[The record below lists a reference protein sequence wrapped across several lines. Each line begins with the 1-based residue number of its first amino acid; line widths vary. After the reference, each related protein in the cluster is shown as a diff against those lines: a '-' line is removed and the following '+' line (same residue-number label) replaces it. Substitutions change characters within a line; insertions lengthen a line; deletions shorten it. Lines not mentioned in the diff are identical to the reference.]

1 MSVYPL
7 LGTVMTLAILLNIV
21 NCVVMIKNKDLRKH
35 NQFFVYITISLTE
48 AFVDVLYMVIFF
60 WRQGGLEYF
69 CVFIFLLL
77 TIGREIIQVHLLCLC
92 VERYFALSV
101 SLVHVFRKV
110 TTVKGRLVILVLCII
125 LSFVVFAP
133 ISFIHANKDVYSC
146 GPDTLFGNHAR
157 FVLRFSRTIYSL
169 QVLAMLGI
177 YLCVVKKIR
186 TFTVPNS
193 TGVSCSRHVHIN
205 VQSFNSESKSK
216 PMLNNYNQHMKGIN
230 KTLTKLKSTIKVT
243 NMSNPTNSQTGQ
255 QTNANSNTCTMST
268 HPNFKTESIKQA
280 TRWKPRTLK
289 MLRSAIFATV
299 IPSIPMLVLQTGDYF
314 NPNFMNASLDVVISL
329 CNALHAFVFPL
340 VFIVTVKQLKCCQKT
355 GHIVS

>member
-1 MSVYPL
+1 MTSFKPIVSWGCVCVFMSGLSLYFIDVSLRKFHKRKIFTSQRQFNGIRNVRILQVNVHKNVTEKKGKHTNMSNTSFVDPFEGSKMSVYPL

-60 WRQGGLEYF
+60 WRQGDLEYF

-157 FVLRFSRTIYSL
+157 LF
-169 QVLAMLGI
+169 
-177 YLCVVKKIR
+177 
-186 TFTVPNS
+186 
-193 TGVSCSRHVHIN
+193 
-205 VQSFNSESKSK
+205 
-216 PMLNNYNQHMKGIN
+216 
-230 KTLTKLKSTIKVT
+230 
-243 NMSNPTNSQTGQ
+243 
-255 QTNANSNTCTMST
+255 
-268 HPNFKTESIKQA
+268 
-280 TRWKPRTLK
+280 
-289 MLRSAIFATV
+289 
-299 IPSIPMLVLQTGDYF
+299 
-314 NPNFMNASLDVVISL
+314 
-329 CNALHAFVFPL
+329 FVFL
-340 VFIVTVKQLKCCQKT
+340 EQYILCK
-355 GHIVS
+355 S